1 MILSPNELNQ
11 FQQSVERAR
20 SILVILS
27 NRPTTDHI
35 AAALALYLALPEIG
49 KNVNVACGSKPS
61 NASSLI
67 GSDKIVSSI
76 GSSSN
81 FIVSLDY
88 EEGSIE
94 KVSYNIEG
102 DKFNLVIEPR
112 PGFNFSKDKVH
123 FNNGVGQAD
132 LLIMIGV
139 SNPQDTGE
147 MFSQLEPM
155 MGKADVINIDTN
167 NRNMRYGRTNLVYD
181 NMGSVSELVTQLLSE
196 MQLLNNTDAA
206 SNLLTGIGEATNQF
220 TSPTT
225 TSDSFESAALLMRVG
240 AKKIAV
246 SPTHAPA
253 EYRPPAQPAS
263 WNQPSQHRQGFS
275 HTAPSYGTQSPS
287 RPPLAP
293 RAPRQQSYTPAP
305 QPVMGHT
312 PMPPAMPPMHNQPH
326 KADDTTPPDWLKPKI
341 FRSRDTKAPAAGH
354 NYRPSEGSK
363 GS

>member
-1 MILSPNELNQ
+1 MSSNELNQ

-20 SILVILS
+20 SILVILPS
-27 NRPTTDHI
+27 RPTTDQL
-35 AAALALYLALPEIG
+35 AAALALYLVLPEMG
-49 KNVNVACGSKPS
+49 KNVNVACTSKPS
-61 NASSLI
+61 NASNLI

-76 GSSSN
+76 GNSSN

-139 SNPQDTGE
+139 SNPEDTGE
-147 MFSQLEPM
+147 MFAQLEQ
-155 MGKADVINIDTN
+155 KKKKTDVINIDTN

-181 NMGSVSELVTQLLSE
+181 NMGSVSELVTQILSE
-196 MQLLNNTDAA
+196 MQLLTNTDAA

-220 TSPTT
+220 TSPSTS
-225 TSDSFESAALLMRVG
+225 SDSFESAALLMRVG
-240 AKKIAV
+240 AKKLSVA
-246 SPTHAPA
+246 PAAHAPT
-253 EYRPPAQPAS
+253 EYRPPVQQPAPWGQQPQNRQPYS
-263 WNQPSQHRQGFS
+263 QPSQ
-275 HTAPSYGTQSPS
+275 SYGAPAP
-287 RPPLAP
+287 RPPVAP
-293 RAPRQQSYTPAP
+293 RSGPRPHT
-305 QPVMGHT
+305 QPMQPMMGHQN
-312 PMPPAMPPMHNQPH
+312 PLPQGMPPVSNPPH

-341 FRSRDTKAPAAGH
+341 FRSRDTKGPQTPP